1 MPPSTTQR
9 IMLVGGPLDGQCLN
23 TEPTARRIVQ
33 LSSPGYVAIYVRD
46 GESISRFKYC
56 GSERI
61 KKAK

>member
-1 MPPSTTQR
+1 
-9 IMLVGGPLDGQCLN
+9 MLVGGPLDGQCLN